1 MRTSIFVAKHTALLA
16 VNHLMLLLPAI
27 FPDSSIAANLKLHR
41 TKCTALLVNL
51 VSPCLFEEIIKDIGE
66 SFYSLIV
73 DESTD
78 VSQTKMLAIC
88 VRYFSRN
95 SHTIK
100 TTFLKI
106 VPLGESATSDAI
118 GAAIQKVIENSGL
131 TIQKLIGIGVDGC
144 STMVGVHHSLATYFR
159 ELVPEIVIFKCV
171 CHSLQLAASK
181 AADTMPAHLDFM
193 VRESYNWF
201 SDSPKRL
208 IQYSE
213 LHKTICNEVP
223 TKLRQ
228 LSATRWMSR
237 YECITRI
244 INQWDSLK
252 LCFQMAGAAAE
263 KRYTA
268 RQLSS
273 MYEGTKNYI
282 YLIFLEGT
290 LKDFS
295 RINKLFELADAD
307 VVRLGSD
314 SLDFYYS
321 LLQRIAIPSK
331 LEKVKRTDLFSYN
344 FKNDLMPASCVH
356 LGYAFISNAERLNIP
371 QKDVAVVR
379 ERCLKFLVEA
389 TEQVQMRLPRMS
401 LFLKT

>member
-1 MRTSIFVAKHTALLA
+1 
-16 VNHLMLLLPAI
+16 
-27 FPDSSIAANLKLHR
+27 
-41 TKCTALLVNL
+41 
-51 VSPCLFEEIIKDIGE
+51 
-66 SFYSLIV
+66 
-73 DESTD
+73 
-78 VSQTKMLAIC
+78 
-88 VRYFSRN
+88 
-95 SHTIK
+95 
-100 TTFLKI
+100 
-106 VPLGESATSDAI
+106 
-118 GAAIQKVIENSGL
+118 
-131 TIQKLIGIGVDGC
+131 
-144 STMVGVHHSLATYFR
+144 
-159 ELVPEIVIFKCV
+159 
-171 CHSLQLAASK
+171 
-181 AADTMPAHLDFM
+181 
-193 VRESYNWF
+193 
-201 SDSPKRL
+201 
-208 IQYSE
+208 
-213 LHKTICNEVP
+213 
-223 TKLRQ
+223 
-228 LSATRWMSR
+228 
-237 YECITRI
+237 
-244 INQWDSLK
+244 
-252 LCFQMAGAAAE
+252 MAGAAAE